1 MQNINKDIYPHI
13 SSKQAIGDLNHIIY
27 YDQRNENESINES
40 IEEYMTKLRSFS
52 DLCAHRW
59 KQLSALLNIIVHMYM
74 TKLHACPLLPE
85 NSSTCVRCSYPRQD
99 YHFLIPL
106 PSIYNAIDSLSHFL
120 FCSSQE
126 GGICIGQHSELGNP
140 EGLMQSM
147 NWELAP
153 TWQ

>member
-1 MQNINKDIYPHI
+1 MISSQLQWLCVISPTKKEEDINKSTTVPT
-13 SSKQAIGDLNHIIY
+13 
-27 YDQRNENESINES
+27 INCS
-40 IEEYMTKLRSFS
+40 SFS
-52 DLCAHRW
+52 DLCAQTW
-59 KQLSALLNIIVHMYM
+59 KQLSALLNIIAHMYM
-74 TKLHACPLLPE
+74 TKLHACPLLPK
-85 NSSTCVRCSYPRQD
+85 NSSTCVRCSYPIQD